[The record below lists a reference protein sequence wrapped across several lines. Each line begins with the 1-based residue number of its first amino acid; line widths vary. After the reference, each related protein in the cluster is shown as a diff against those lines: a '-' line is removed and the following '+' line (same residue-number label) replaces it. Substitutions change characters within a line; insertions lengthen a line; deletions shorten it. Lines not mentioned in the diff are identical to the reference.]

1 MLDRYTVG
9 LVKRPL
15 QILAEYLKKAGIS
28 ADQVSL
34 AAFIVGLLVL
44 PLLYKQFYLAALIC
58 IIINRIGDG
67 VDGALARMT
76 GVSDA
81 GGFLDIVLDFFFY
94 SAVVLGFALADSA
107 ANGLAAATLLL
118 SFVGTGSSFLA
129 FAIMAER
136 RGIEN
141 IVYPHK
147 GIYYLQGLAEG
158 TETIIFFVL
167 CCLFPSIFA
176 MLAYSFAALCF
187 ITTLSRIYGGYTT
200 LKK

>member
-44 PLLYKQFYLAALIC
+44 PLLYKQFYLAALVC

-167 CCLFPSIFA
+167 CCLFPSSFA